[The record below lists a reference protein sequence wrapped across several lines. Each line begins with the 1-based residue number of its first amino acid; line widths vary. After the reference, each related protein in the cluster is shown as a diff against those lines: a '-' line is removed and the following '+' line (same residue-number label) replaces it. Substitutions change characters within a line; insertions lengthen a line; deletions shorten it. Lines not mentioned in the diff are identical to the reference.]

1 MSHEQLVE
9 MPIPVTLA
17 LLAMVLLL
25 AVLGRVALSM
35 RRRAP
40 VRQGLFLAWDAGR
53 ANDAGERPSRL
64 ARLSIDPVDRRDMRS

>member
-1 MSHEQLVE
+1 MSHEQLLE
-9 MPIPVTLA
+9 MTVPVTLA

-40 VRQGLFLAWDAGR
+40 VRQCLYRAWDACR
-53 ANDAGERPSRL
+53 ANEAGERPSRL
-64 ARLSIDPVDRRDMRS
+64 ARLSTEPFDKRDMRF